1 MIDPHSGVPR
11 HLQLAH
17 ELRGRITSGQWPP
30 GTLVPSETRLSQEYE
45 VGRGTVR
52 RAVALLRAEGLVDVA
67 PGHGTRVRGQE
78 PDLEELAGEPDQLV
92 SARMPTPEERA
103 RWRMAEGVP
112 VLVVRQP
119 DGLMDVYPAD
129 EYNVRIPRV

>member
-1 MIDPHSGVPR
+1 M
-11 HLQLAH
+11 
-17 ELRGRITSGQWPP
+17 
-30 GTLVPSETRLSQEYE
+30 PSETRLSQEYE

-67 PGHGTRVRGQE
+67 PGHGTRVRGRE
-78 PDLEELAGEPDQLV
+78 PDLDELLGEPDQFV
-92 SARMPTPEERA
+92 TARMPTPEERA
-103 RWRMAEGVP
+103 RHQMAEGVP

-129 EYNVRIPRV
+129 EYGVRIPRG